1 MLLSLQI
8 ENYAIIKSLSIDF
21 DKGFTVVTG
30 ETGAGKSILVG
41 ALGLI
46 LGQRAES
53 TIFHDKSKKCFV
65 EAQFDIKNIDLAS
78 FFKKYNLDYQENTFI
93 RREALP
99 NGKSRAFVNDSP
111 VTLQILKE
119 LTEKLIDIHSQHHY
133 LLLQQHPFR
142 LKVIDDFL
150 GDNRFLGEYKK
161 EYSEFKD
168 IEDKYHSLQ
177 KKLNSERQEVSYWEY
192 VINELENAN
201 LQPNEQEE
209 LENKIE
215 FLSNATLIKTNLHEA
230 TAIMSENEVNVLEML
245 QKVARNC
252 QQISSYNAN
261 IQNLESR
268 LSSVITE
275 LKDISY
281 ELTNLE
287 DTVEVNPELIDR
299 LRERLDIIFTFQQK
313 HRLSSVQELL
323 QLQEKMKEKVNRFLE
338 EEEQLQEFEKELV
351 SAKERVAKSAKL
363 LSEQRKKVLPSLE
376 KAILDKLLLLGMQ
389 KTTFNILLN
398 ETASFGELGIDEAV
412 FLFSANPGSPA
423 VEIEKVA
430 SGGEISRVML
440 AIKSVISESAFLP
453 TVVFDEIDTGI
464 SGDTASRVGNLMR
477 QIGTQRQLI
486 VITHL
491 PQIAAKGELHYYV
504 YKEVE
509 EKHTFTSIKKIE
521 DKERIYEI
529 AKMMSGKNVSAAALE
544 AAQELIESRNV
555 INFF

>member
-53 TIFHDKSKKCFV
+53 AIFHDKSKKCFV

-93 RREALP
+93 RRETLP

-281 ELTNLE
+281 ELANLE
-287 DTVEVNPELIDR
+287 DAVEVNPELIDR

>member
-53 TIFHDKSKKCFV
+53 AIFHDKSKKCFV

-93 RREALP
+93 RRETLP

-245 QKVARNC
+245 QKVVRNC

-281 ELTNLE
+281 ELANLE

>member
-93 RREALP
+93 RRETLP

-281 ELTNLE
+281 ELANLE

-338 EEEQLQEFEKELV
+338 EEEQLKELEKKLV
-351 SAKERVAKSAKL
+351 STKERIEKSAKL

-376 KAILDKLLLLGMQ
+376 KAILDKLHLLGMQ

>member
-1 MLLSLQI
+1 VLLSLQI

-53 TIFHDKSKKCFV
+53 AIFHDKSKKCFV

-93 RREALP
+93 RRETLP

-268 LSSVITE
+268 LSSTITE

-281 ELTNLE
+281 ELANLE

-338 EEEQLQEFEKELV
+338 EEEQLKELEKKLV
-351 SAKERVAKSAKL
+351 STKEKIEKSAKL

-544 AAQELIESRNV
+544 AAQELIKSRNV

>member
-53 TIFHDKSKKCFV
+53 AIFHDKSKKCFV

-93 RREALP
+93 RRETLP

-268 LSSVITE
+268 LSSTITE

-281 ELTNLE
+281 ELANLE

>member
-1 MLLSLQI
+1 VLLSLQI

-53 TIFHDKSKKCFV
+53 AIFHDKSKKCFV

-93 RREALP
+93 RRETLP

-281 ELTNLE
+281 ELANLE
-287 DTVEVNPELIDR
+287 DAVEVNPELIDR

>member
-53 TIFHDKSKKCFV
+53 AIFHDKSKKCFV

-93 RREALP
+93 RRETLP

-245 QKVARNC
+245 QKVVRNC

-281 ELTNLE
+281 ELANLE
-287 DTVEVNPELIDR
+287 DAVEVNPELIDR

>member
-53 TIFHDKSKKCFV
+53 AIFHDKSKKCFV

-93 RREALP
+93 RRETLP

-268 LSSVITE
+268 LSSTITE

-281 ELTNLE
+281 ELANLE
-287 DTVEVNPELIDR
+287 DAVEVNPELIDR

>member
-53 TIFHDKSKKCFV
+53 AIFHDKSKKCFV

-93 RREALP
+93 RRETLP

-281 ELTNLE
+281 ELANLE
-287 DTVEVNPELIDR
+287 DAVEVNPELIDR

-544 AAQELIESRNV
+544 AAQELIKSRNV

>member
-1 MLLSLQI
+1 M
-8 ENYAIIKSLSIDF
+8 
-21 DKGFTVVTG
+21 
-30 ETGAGKSILVG
+30 
-41 ALGLI
+41 
-46 LGQRAES
+46 
-53 TIFHDKSKKCFV
+53 
-65 EAQFDIKNIDLAS
+65 
-78 FFKKYNLDYQENTFI
+78 
-93 RREALP
+93 
-99 NGKSRAFVNDSP
+99 
-111 VTLQILKE
+111 
-119 LTEKLIDIHSQHHY
+119 
-133 LLLQQHPFR
+133 
-142 LKVIDDFL
+142 
-150 GDNRFLGEYKK
+150 GEYKRVFG
-161 EYSEFKD
+161 ED

-245 QKVARNC
+245 QKVVRNC

-281 ELTNLE
+281 ELANLE
-287 DTVEVNPELIDR
+287 DAVEVNPELIDR

-338 EEEQLQEFEKELV
+338 EEEQLKELEKKLV
-351 SAKERVAKSAKL
+351 STKEKIEKSAKL

-509 EKHTFTSIKKIE
+509 EKHTFTSIKK
-521 DKERIYEI
+521 
-529 AKMMSGKNVSAAALE
+529 
-544 AAQELIESRNV
+544 
-555 INFF
+555 